1 MDINEARITGKNK
14 QSGWVGKYSGK
25 QSLQE
30 EDILDGEGEA
40 TSQLPHRNEA
50 GDMLEAPIPVLQR
63 TWKLS
68 GDMRCR
74 KSQHRV
80 LYKMLK
86 TKSYRTIH
94 TYVGSKFKV

>member
-14 QSGWVGKYSGK
+14 QSGWVGKYNGK

-30 EDILDGEGEA
+30 EDALDGEGEA

-80 LYKMLK
+80 LYMLK

-94 TYVGSKFKV
+94 TYIGSKFKV